1 MRAEFGE
8 GVTRP
13 ILIVPGYRGSGPGH
27 WQSLWEERLPGAR
40 RVLMPSWEE
49 PRRDA
54 WVEALDRA
62 IRACAEP
69 PVLVGHSLGAVTIV
83 HWAQGFRL
91 PVHGALLVAPCDVDS
106 AEGPEQIR
114 SFAPVPISKLD
125 FPTLAVV
132 SSDDPY
138 MGYGRALAFAHGWG
152 ARLASVG
159 ACGHINAEAGF
170 GPWPEGE
177 AFLREFL

>member
-1 MRAEFGE
+1 MSAGLD
-8 GVTRP
+8 GGMTRP
-13 ILIVPGYRGSGPGH
+13 ILIVPGYHGSGPGH
-27 WQSLWEERLPGAR
+27 WQSLWEKSLPGAR

-83 HWAQGFRL
+83 HWAQGVRL
-91 PVHGALLVAPCDVDS
+91 PVHGALLVAPCDVDDS
-106 AEGPEQIR
+106 RSPDPIR
-114 SFAPVPISKLD
+114 SFAPVPIGKLD

-132 SSDDPY
+132 SKDDPY
-138 MGYGRALAFAHGWG
+138 LGYERALAFAHGWG
-152 ARLASVG
+152 ARLVLVG

-170 GPWPEGE
+170 GPWAEGE
-177 AFLREFL
+177 AFLRELL

>member
-1 MRAEFGE
+1 
-8 GVTRP
+8 
-13 ILIVPGYRGSGPGH
+13 
-27 WQSLWEERLPGAR
+27 
-40 RVLMPSWEE
+40 MPSWEQ
-49 PRRDA
+49 PQRDS

-62 IRACAEP
+62 IRKCAEP

-83 HWAQGFRL
+83 HWARGFRL
-91 PVHGALLVAPCDVDS
+91 PVHGALLVAPCDVDDVHL
-106 AEGPEQIR
+106 EQIR

-138 MGYGRALAFAHGWG
+138 LGYGRALAFAHGWG
-152 ARLASVG
+152 ARLVLAG
-159 ACGHINAEAGF
+159 ACGHLNAESGF

-177 AFLREFL
+177 ALLRELL